1 MPISEERRRT
11 LMANNAEAKREA
23 RRCIK
28 DALLALLEQNSY
40 ENIRMTDIIRKSG
53 ISRAGVY
60 NNYKSKDEIILD
72 IFKFP
77 MREVFA
83 SLGNSVYDNLDMI
96 FQIADKHRETSRML
110 IRAGLAHRFLEVLN
124 SRYEDASVSFYH
136 PVWNGLL
143 YNAVIEWIK
152 SCGDEPVEEA
162 LVRVKEGLK
171 LLAESIETGDTNK
184 TQNAVQEID

>member
-11 LMANNAEAKREA
+11 LMINNAEAKREA

-28 DALLALLEQNSY
+28 NALLALLEQNSY

-60 NNYKSKDEIILD
+60 NNYKSKDEIMLD
-72 IFKFP
+72 VFKRP
-77 MREVFA
+77 MKEIFA

-96 FQIADKHRETSRML
+96 FQVANEHKATIRML
-110 IRAGLAHRFLEVLN
+110 IKAGLAHRFLDVLN

-143 YNAVIEWIK
+143 YNAAIEWIK
-152 SCGDEPVEEA
+152 NCDDEPVEDA

-171 LLAESIETGDTNK
+171 LLAASIETGDTNK